1 MVRLRKVM
9 KSIVGKRKQHRG
21 RKVDGILLLD
31 KPEGLTSNA
40 ALQEAKRAYGAAKA
54 GHTGSLDPI
63 ATGLLPICFGEAT
76 KLSGFFLSADKRYHA
91 VFQLGLATDTGD
103 REGTVTGRSEV
114 DAGDDEIERVLDGF
128 RGDFEQVPS
137 MYSAIKKDGKPLYEL
152 ARQGIEVERQAR
164 PVTVHSLTWER
175 PERDRL
181 FIDLHCSSGFYV
193 RSLAQDIGAALGCGA
208 HVDRL
213 SRTAVGHFKLVDAV
227 PLARVTACS
236 EDRAGLDELL
246 IPGDRGLNHLPGIT
260 LSPDAAYYLVRGQAV
275 RAAELPRSGLVRL
288 YAEEAGFLGVGK
300 VLGDGRVAPKRLF
313 QRV

>member
-1 MVRLRKVM
+1 MG
-9 KSIVGKRKQHRG
+9 KSKQHRG

-76 KLSGFFLSADKRYHA
+76 KLSGFFLGADKKYHA
-91 VFQLGLATDTGD
+91 VLQLGVATDTGD
-103 REGTVTGRSEV
+103 REGAVTKCSEIN
-114 DAGDDEIERVLDGF
+114 ATDDEIERVMASF
-128 RGDFEQVPS
+128 RGAFEQVPS
-137 MYSAIKKDGKPLYEL
+137 MYSAIKKNGKPLYEL

-164 PVTVHSLTWER
+164 PVTVHSLVWKRLET
-175 PERDRL
+175 DRL
-181 FIDLHCSSGFYV
+181 SVDLHCSSGFYV
-193 RSLAQDIGAALGCGA
+193 RSLAQDIGVALGCGA
-208 HVDRL
+208 HVDQL
-213 SRTAVGHFKLVDAV
+213 SRTAVGYFKLADAV
-227 PLARVTACS
+227 SLERIKAGR
-236 EDRAGLDELL
+236 EDPSALDELL
-246 IPGDRGLNHLPGIT
+246 IPGDRGLQHLPGIT

-313 QRV
+313 QNA